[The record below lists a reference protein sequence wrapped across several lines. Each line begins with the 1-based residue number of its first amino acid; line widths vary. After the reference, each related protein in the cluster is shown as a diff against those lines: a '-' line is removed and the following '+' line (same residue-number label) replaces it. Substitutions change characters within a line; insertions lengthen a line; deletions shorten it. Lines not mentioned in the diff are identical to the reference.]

1 MEQQDVKL
9 LVKLLDTTSFRTLS
23 CEAQF
28 DQIKLALFGVGDDSP
43 VTVVQLLIESGAI
56 NFARVSAIQPS
67 ELLRVVLISHIP
79 AHSTRS
85 GRPWN

>member
-67 ELLRVVLISHIP
+67 ELLRVVLISH
-79 AHSTRS
+79 ACVSR
-85 GRPWN
+85 R